1 MLRMRESIASPV
13 CCHSWS
19 ALSCWLLL
27 LLICWPLTAN
37 YLAAYYCKSAKR
49 FKSFTSTKWLRIWV
63 CSNSWLL
70 PEVQLPTPSETL
82 SLPYLIDPTIPPG
95 IQSLT
100 WLGRL
105 CLFDSK
111 RVEREIKLKWERFI
125 SNIFGIPFGGCNGR
139 YAWTFM
145 LTHLWLPYLVGAIS
159 PWLIPIIT
167 REGRGSCT
175 PREVGQDPWRLPRS
189 CREGQDRE
197 RQGCQ
202 RPWEEV
208 SQGRRRLQ
216 KEAGE
221 LSGGRGVLCL
231 NWSLDPQEKDRKEF
245 EARLTREREEF
256 RETQTRER
264 TLADR
269 LVFFSSKKQT
279 TITGVDLVLKT
290 DDVLD
295 KIFLHVFD

>member
-13 CCHSWS
+13 CCYSWS

-70 PEVQLPTPSETL
+70 PEVQLPPPSETL
-82 SLPYLIDPTIPPG
+82 SPLFDRSHNPTIPPG

-125 SNIFGIPFGGCNGR
+125 PNIFGIPFGFCNGR

-145 LTHLWLPYLVGAIS
+145 LTQLWLPYLVGAIS
-159 PWLIPIIT
+159 PWLILIVT

-221 LSGGRGVLCL
+221 LFLGGRGGPRL
-231 NWSLDPQEKDRKEF
+231 NLITWPIGERQEGVRSSFDSGARGVPWDSDERKNP
-245 EARLTREREEF
+245 RRP
-256 RETQTRER
+256 
-264 TLADR
+264 
-269 LVFFSSKKQT
+269 VSSFFFLKNKQQLPGLILSWKQT
-279 TITGVDLVLKT
+279 MS
-290 DDVLD
+290 
-295 KIFLHVFD
+295 